1 MRQVAVFSDAGYVFA
16 AGATALTG
24 SGRPRT
30 AMNLKISELVSKL
43 VTTATS
49 KADGAQ
55 LLRIYWYDGLLGTRP
70 SIEQEEL
77 ARSDNVKVRL
87 GTVTA
92 GQQKGV
98 DSLIVTDLIELA
110 RNHAITDALL
120 VSGDEDLRIG
130 VQIAQSFGV
139 RVHLLG
145 IEPSRGNQSNLLR
158 QEADTTG
165 EWSKNDISKFLMD
178 LDDKGDAPQLPLVE
192 LVPDAVA
199 ENVND
204 AIIRIVG
211 EIVGAMDDSEIL
223 NAVETL
229 AQSSQKIPY
238 DYDRKLLGY
247 SRRAIG
253 RDLSQS
259 EKLQVRDRFREILA
273 SRHAS

>member
-1 MRQVAVFSDAGYVFA
+1 M
-16 AGATALTG
+16 
-24 SGRPRT
+24 
-30 AMNLKISELVSKL
+30 

-87 GTVTA
+87 GTETA

-229 AQSSQKIPY
+229 AQSSQRIPY
-238 DYDRKLLGY
+238 DYDRKLLNQSQGGMCIWLVMGTW
-247 SRRAIG
+247 IG
-253 RDLSQS
+253 VTQEL
-259 EKLQVRDRFREILA
+259 LCP
-273 SRHAS
+273 

>member
-1 MRQVAVFSDAGYVFA
+1 MRQVAVFSDAGYVYA